1 MVILPLGTSK
11 GRPHSFSLD
20 STLACTP
27 NREAK
32 PKEVLSSKLHQ
43 VRDGFP
49 SLPQG
54 TNTCLVV
61 HHKRCFSSLLFII
74 NNRALW
80 QTCIFLSIDLG
91 HTCLYPSLLF
101 PSNLIYLCQDTV
113 CLRLVPRSSFLF
125 PRIGSSQKMALYR
138 IFKWKRKK
146 VLNCQLPFL

>member
-20 STLACTP
+20 STLGCTLGCTP

-54 TNTCLVV
+54 ANTCLVV
-61 HHKRCFSSLLFII
+61 HHKRCFSSLFFII
-74 NNRALW
+74 TNSALW

-91 HTCLYPSLLF
+91 HTCLYPSPLF

-113 CLRLVPRSSFLF
+113 CLRLVLHSSFLF
-125 PRIGSSQKMALYR
+125 PRIGSLQKMAT
-138 IFKWKRKK
+138 
-146 VLNCQLPFL
+146 